1 MLTKRDVLS
10 QAADEC
16 MKELYSLAQP
26 SIKWEDFI
34 EENKKYIE
42 KENKYY
48 SLPKESRPDY
58 REYMGPKPYEFYYL
72 PKEVM
77 KEICNSY
84 VYAYKIDDHQNLL
97 DIIKILKDYCEKPI
111 VDKYIEGE
119 LREDGTRWPGHR
131 GYDHPDNLE
140 KELRK
145 ILREKAGFS
154 VTDLAI
160 ERLSK
165 EVYNKF
171 FEFLDMAGEFFDWNG
186 DLNSFNTCVY
196 LGASPNS
203 NKEAVIKNWKEYR
216 NQDIKIDESKYKD
229 DDYD

>member
-1 MLTKRDVLS
+1 MLTRNDVLS
-10 QAADEC
+10 NAADEC

-26 SIKWEDFI
+26 SIEWEKFI
-34 EENKKYIE
+34 
-42 KENKYY
+42 KENKNYVEKEDEYY
-48 SLPKESRPDY
+48 KLPKESRPPY
-58 REYMGPKPYEFYYL
+58 AEYMGPKPYEFYYL
-72 PKEVM
+72 PREVM
-77 KEICNSY
+77 KEVCDSY
-84 VYAYKIDDHQNLL
+84 IYAYKIDDHQNLM
-97 DIIKILKDYCEKPI
+97 DIIQILKDYCEKPI
-111 VDKYIEGE
+111 VDKYIDDWTDEHGNHH
-119 LREDGTRWPGHR
+119 PGYKS
-131 GYDHPDNLE
+131 YDHPDNLE

-160 ERLSK
+160 ENLSK

-171 FEFLDMAGEFFDWNG
+171 FEFLDNAFNMA
-186 DLNSFNTCVY
+186 VY

-216 NQDIKIDESKYKD
+216 NQDITIDESKYKD